1 MLGHPFGDSG
11 IHDKVLSGNETRDPA
26 ERRGNGP
33 AVTSSQLRGRNIY
46 PMIRLV
52 LVHYQPTVQR
62 L

>member
-33 AVTSSQLRGRNIY
+33 AVTSSSWGAILADSFAEETFT
-46 PMIRLV
+46 L
-52 LVHYQPTVQR
+52 
-62 L
+62 